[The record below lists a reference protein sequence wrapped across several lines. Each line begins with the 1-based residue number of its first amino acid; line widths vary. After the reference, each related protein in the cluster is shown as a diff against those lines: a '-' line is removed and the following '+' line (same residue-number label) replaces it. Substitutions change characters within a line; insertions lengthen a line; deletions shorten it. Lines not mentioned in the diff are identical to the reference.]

1 MRPKSRKTPTNP
13 STASESEDQTD
24 TGECE
29 TQTRASP
36 LVTSN
41 VRSLAHRIE
50 WGWRLTWAEEE
61 ERAFAWDGTAGT
73 RETMPSPPTRSLVS
87 ALFSFGCAWIPISLS
102 CLRFSSLRRK
112 NLAKKKKG
120 SCSSRRA
127 HFYKGPWELCVEMRA
142 WQAACDLR
150 SRWECVCIWFL
161 TRSERFLVVFGCTQ
175 HDFELM
181 YMAGGGYDRIKYY
194 FILKI

>member
-36 LVTSN
+36 LVTPN

-112 NLAKKKKG
+112 NWLKKRKVVAVRGGHISTK
-120 SCSSRRA
+120 A
-127 HFYKGPWELCVEMRA
+127 LENFA
-142 WQAACDLR
+142 W
-150 SRWECVCIWFL
+150 RWERGRLAVTCVAVENVCVSDFWQEASAFLSYLDVRNTTLSWCIWP
-161 TRSERFLVVFGCTQ
+161 VV
-175 HDFELM
+175 DM
-181 YMAGGGYDRIKYY
+181 IV
-194 FILKI
+194 